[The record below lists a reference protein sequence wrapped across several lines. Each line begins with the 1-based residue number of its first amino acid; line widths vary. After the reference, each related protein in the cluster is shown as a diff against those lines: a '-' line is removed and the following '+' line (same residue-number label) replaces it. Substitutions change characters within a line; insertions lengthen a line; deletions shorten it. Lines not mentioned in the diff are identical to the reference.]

1 MKYAGTYYSG
11 LKLFSKAQSN
21 LNQLCWNIEKWE
33 KQFKFK
39 NNTKNSG
46 QTSDLLIDESVEW
59 NEYRFEQIKQLYREF
74 NQEMAEAKKQQ
85 AMSKLDYDGFFSDLT
100 KAEIIN
106 TDINWGAI
114 YEKYIIKA
122 QRIISNPKELAN
134 YGVEICYFL
143 YPKRSNLFV
152 WIICEEGMFLNLER
166 NREQNL
172 QLPQRTEDQ
181 KETEYLGRY
190 YKLINLFD

>member
-21 LNQLCWNIEKWE
+21 LNYLCWNIEKWE
-33 KQFKFK
+33 KQFKFR
-39 NNTKNSG
+39 KNSG
-46 QTSDLLIDESVEW
+46 QTSDLLIDESIEW
-59 NEYRFEQIKQLYREF
+59 NEFRFEQIKQLYKEF

-85 AMSKLDYDGFFSDLT
+85 AMIRQHKDYAGFFSDLSKT
-100 KAEIIN
+100 EVIN
-106 TDINWGAI
+106 TEIDWGII
-114 YEKYIIKA
+114 YEKYILKA

-172 QLPQRTEDQ
+172 QLPRRTEDQ

-190 YKLINLFD
+190 YKLENLFE